1 MIEDWYKDIIV
12 EYQKIINILENTLN
26 QSSKFTTKN
35 CVEINDT
42 GLECI
47 TLTVKLHS
55 KGQC

>member
-55 KGQC
+55 KR